1 MNNPLKHKG
10 YIGSIEA
17 SLDDNCLFGKI
28 LFIKALV
35 SYEGKTVAELDAAFR
50 EAVDDYINTCQALG
64 QTPEKPCKGS
74 FNVRVGHDL
83 HLAAALAASR
93 KKVTLN
99 ELTRQA
105 LNEFLLHH
113 CAEPAPAIEIGRAHV

>member
-1 MNNPLKHKG
+1 MNNQLKHNG

-17 SLDDNCLFGKI
+17 SLEDNCLFGKI

-50 EAVDDYINTCQALG
+50 EAVDDYLTTCQALG

-83 HLAAALAASR
+83 HFAAALEATR

-99 ELTRQA
+99 DLTRQA
-105 LNEFLLHH
+105 LNAFLHH
-113 CAEPAPAIEIGRAHV
+113 HSTEACPATG

>member
-1 MNNPLKHKG
+1 MNNQLKHKG

-17 SLDDNCLFGKI
+17 SLEDNCLYGKV

-35 SYEGKTVAELDAAFR
+35 SYEGKTVAELDAAFQ
-50 EAVDDYINTCQALG
+50 EAVDDYLATCQALG
-64 QTPEKPCKGS
+64 RTPEKPCKGS

-83 HLAAALAASR
+83 HLAAALEATR

-99 ELTRQA
+99 DLTRQA
-105 LNEFLLHH
+105 LNEFLQQHGKAP
-113 CAEPAPAIEIGRAHV
+113 CPAIG

>member
-1 MNNPLKHKG
+1 MNNQLKHNG

-17 SLDDNCLFGKI
+17 SLEDNCLVGKVR
-28 LFIKALV
+28 FIKALV

-50 EAVDDYINTCQALG
+50 EAVEDYLTTCQALG

-83 HLAAALAASR
+83 HLAAALAATR

-99 ELTRQA
+99 DLTRQA
-105 LNEFLLHH
+105 LNEFLQHH
-113 CAEPAPAIEIGRAHV
+113 SADTCPAIG

>member
-1 MNNPLKHKG
+1 MDIQLKHNG

-17 SLDDNCLFGKI
+17 SLEDNCLFGKV

-35 SYEGKTVAELDAAFR
+35 SYEGKTVAELDVAFR
-50 EAVDDYINTCQALG
+50 EAVEDYLATCHTLG

-83 HLAAALAASR
+83 HLAAALAATR

-99 ELTRQA
+99 DLTRQA
-105 LNEFLLHH
+105 LNEFLQHH
-113 CAEPAPAIEIGRAHV
+113 CAEPFPAIG

>member
-1 MNNPLKHKG
+1 MSNQLRHKG

-17 SLDDNCLFGKI
+17 SVEDNCLFGKL
-28 LFIKALV
+28 LFIRPLV
-35 SYEGKTVAELDAAFR
+35 SYEGQTVAQLEAAFR
-50 EAVDDYINTCQALG
+50 EAVEDYLATCQTLG

-83 HLAAALAASR
+83 HLAAALAATQ

-99 ELTRQA
+99 ALTRQA
-105 LNEFLLHH
+105 LHEFLRHH
-113 CAEPAPAIEIGRAHV
+113 GADSHPALG

>member
-1 MNNPLKHKG
+1 VNNQLKHKG

-17 SLDDNCLFGKI
+17 SLEDNCLFGKI

-35 SYEGKTVAELDAAFR
+35 SYEGKTVAELDAAFQ
-50 EAVDDYINTCQALG
+50 EAVDDYLSTCQSLG
-64 QTPEKPCKGS
+64 QIPEKPCKGS

-83 HLAAALAASR
+83 HLAAALAATR

-99 ELTRQA
+99 DLTRQA
-105 LNEFLLHH
+105 LDEFLQHH
-113 CAEPAPAIEIGRAHV
+113 FPEPCAAIG

>member
-1 MNNPLKHKG
+1 MNNQLKHKG

-17 SLDDNCLFGKI
+17 SLEDNCLFGKI
-28 LFIKALV
+28 LFIKALI
-35 SYEGKTVAELDAAFR
+35 SYEGKTVADLDAAFQA
-50 EAVDDYINTCQALG
+50 AVDDYHVTCQNLG

-83 HLAAALAASR
+83 HLAAALAATR

-99 ELTRQA
+99 DLTRQA
-105 LNEFLLHH
+105 LSEFLQHHFAELHPS
-113 CAEPAPAIEIGRAHV
+113 A

>member
-1 MNNPLKHKG
+1 MNNQLKHKG

-17 SLDDNCLFGKI
+17 SLEDNCLFGKI

-35 SYEGKTVAELDAAFR
+35 SYEGKTVAELDAAFK
-50 EAVDDYINTCQALG
+50 EAVEDYLTTCQALG

-83 HLAAALAASR
+83 HLAAALAATR

-99 ELTRQA
+99 DLTRQA
-105 LNEFLLHH
+105 LNEFLLQHG
-113 CAEPAPAIEIGRAHV
+113 AEGLAAV

>member
-1 MNNPLKHKG
+1 MNNQLKRKAC
-10 YIGSIEA
+10 IGSIEA
-17 SLDDNCLFGKI
+17 SLEGNCLFGKI

-35 SYEGKTVAELDAAFR
+35 SYEGKTVAELDAAFH
-50 EAVDDYINTCQALG
+50 EAVDDYLATCQSLG

-83 HLAAALAASR
+83 HLAAALAAMR

-99 ELTRQA
+99 DLTRQA
-105 LNEFLLHH
+105 LNEFLQHH
-113 CAEPAPAIEIGRAHV
+113 CAETFPAIG

>member
-1 MNNPLKHKG
+1 M
-10 YIGSIEA
+10 
-17 SLDDNCLFGKI
+17 FGKV

-35 SYEGKTVAELDAAFR
+35 SYEGKTVAELDRAFR
-50 EAVDDYINTCQALG
+50 EAVEDYLATCHTLG

-83 HLAAALAASR
+83 HLAAALAAAR

-99 ELTRQA
+99 DLTRQA
-105 LNEFLLHH
+105 LHEFLQHH
-113 CAEPAPAIEIGRAHV
+113 CAEPFPAVG

>member
-1 MNNPLKHKG
+1 MNNQLKYNG

-17 SLDDNCLFGKI
+17 SLEDNCLFGKI

-35 SYEGKTVAELDAAFR
+35 SYEGKTVAELDAAFK
-50 EAVDDYINTCQALG
+50 EAVEDYLTTCQALG

-83 HLAAALAASR
+83 HLAAALAATR

-99 ELTRQA
+99 DLTRQA
-105 LNEFLLHH
+105 LNEFLQQHG
-113 CAEPAPAIEIGRAHV
+113 AEGLAAV

>member
-1 MNNPLKHKG
+1 MKHKG

-17 SLDDNCLFGKI
+17 SIEDNCLFGKL

-35 SYEGKTVAELDAAFR
+35 SYEGKTVAELDAAFCN
-50 EAVDDYINTCQALG
+50 AVDDYIATCEGLG

-83 HLAAALAASR
+83 HLAAALAATR
-93 KKVTLN
+93 QKVTLN
-99 ELTRQA
+99 DLTRQA
-105 LNEFLLHH
+105 LNEFLQHRGALV
-113 CAEPAPAIEIGRAHV
+113 AG

>member
-1 MNNPLKHKG
+1 VNNQLKHKG

-17 SLDDNCLFGKI
+17 SLEDNCLFGKL

-35 SYEGKTVAELDAAFR
+35 NYEGKTVAELDTAFCT
-50 EAVDDYINTCQALG
+50 AVDDYIETCMALG

-83 HLAAALAASR
+83 HLAAALAATR
-93 KKVTLN
+93 QKVTLN
-99 ELTRQA
+99 DLTRQA
-105 LNEFLLHH
+105 LNEFLQHRGALV
-113 CAEPAPAIEIGRAHV
+113 AG

>member
-1 MNNPLKHKG
+1 MNNQLKHNG

-17 SLDDNCLFGKI
+17 SLEDNCLFGKV

-35 SYEGKTVAELDAAFR
+35 SYEGKTVGELDAAFR
-50 EAVDDYINTCQALG
+50 EAVEDYLTTCQALG

-83 HLAAALAASR
+83 HLAAALEATR

-99 ELTRQA
+99 DLTRQA
-105 LNEFLLHH
+105 LNEFLQHH
-113 CAEPAPAIEIGRAHV
+113 GTGTCQAIG

>member
-1 MNNPLKHKG
+1 VNNPLKHKG

-99 ELTRQA
+99 DLTRQA
-105 LNEFLLHH
+105 PNEFLLHH
-113 CAEPAPAIEIGRAHV
+113 CAEPAPAIG